1 MYLLLKSFLYIFQR
15 DSSELIFLLHPPG
28 SLTVDSKETVSL
40 AVTPASSLLKMS
52 SLVAYDNSDSED
64 DSSDQQEKRL
74 SPAQTAPF
82 EQNQSPNA
90 PMLPDPPTSAMDQM
104 VSGYHGDTLS
114 NYHPQSQ
121 SLSQSDWRSFSR
133 RQEKV
138 VMDCTSPS
146 MTHWNIPS
154 VQTPPCIQ
162 KSFSLVSNST
172 KRLQNVPSDVRPY
185 ISKRRRLSTSV
196 ETEQKDD
203 PSEPDHGSQSRE
215 APILSNVPS
224 KLAPYLGQKPRAAKI
239 PRRLL
244 MSLGGHKGPVNTV
257 QWSPVPQFSH
267 LLLSASMD
275 KTFKVWDGAAS
286 GRCLRVYTC
295 HSGAVR
301 DACWTPC
308 GQQLLTASFDNTAAI
323 TDVETGQ
330 QTVKLNNEF
339 KVMCVALHPS
349 NPSVVLCGGYSSAVK
364 AWDSR
369 SCKVMKVYKA
379 GVQQTLDILFL
390 RGGEDFITSSD
401 CVSRDSAD
409 RTLIAWDYQ
418 TTAVLSNQ
426 IYNER
431 YTCPSLALH
440 PLEDTFVAQTNGNY
454 MALFSTQRPY
464 RMNKRRRF
472 EGHKVSR
479 WRDMPCSVSFPWTEL
494 SWSRAAP
501 LAPLTSTTFTT
512 LVCCTLC
519 RPTAS
524 PACASLNILS
534 CLPLPP
540 PVTGQVRSRSG
551 TDRLLRRKENEKGD
565 CRTLK
570 FN

>member
-1 MYLLLKSFLYIFQR
+1 
-15 DSSELIFLLHPPG
+15 
-28 SLTVDSKETVSL
+28 
-40 AVTPASSLLKMS
+40 MS

-90 PMLPDPPTSAMDQM
+90 TSAMDQM

-172 KRLQNVPSDVRPY
+172 KRQQNVPSDVRPY

-275 KTFKVWDGAAS
+275 KTFKVIISTENSFFAQIIVTS
-286 GRCLRVYTC
+286 YIKKTSV
-295 HSGAVR
+295 
-301 DACWTPC
+301 
-308 GQQLLTASFDNTAAI
+308 QLL
-323 TDVETGQ
+323 
-330 QTVKLNNEF
+330 KL
-339 KVMCVALHPS
+339 C
-349 NPSVVLCGGYSSAVK
+349 
-364 AWDSR
+364 
-369 SCKVMKVYKA
+369 
-379 GVQQTLDILFL
+379 
-390 RGGEDFITSSD
+390 
-401 CVSRDSAD
+401 
-409 RTLIAWDYQ
+409 
-418 TTAVLSNQ
+418 
-426 IYNER
+426 
-431 YTCPSLALH
+431 
-440 PLEDTFVAQTNGNY
+440 
-454 MALFSTQRPY
+454 
-464 RMNKRRRF
+464 
-472 EGHKVSR
+472 
-479 WRDMPCSVSFPWTEL
+479 
-494 SWSRAAP
+494 
-501 LAPLTSTTFTT
+501 
-512 LVCCTLC
+512 
-519 RPTAS
+519 
-524 PACASLNILS
+524 
-534 CLPLPP
+534 
-540 PVTGQVRSRSG
+540 
-551 TDRLLRRKENEKGD
+551 
-565 CRTLK
+565 
-570 FN
+570 